1 MAADSK
7 AATSQDAGAD
17 AAKPIAKPVAKAG
30 THAAAKGKP
39 VTKAPAH
46 VSAKSETASSVKGKK
61 ADPKAKHVVVVKHHP
76 VVAKPSA
83 GTTQY
88 HPSQVAHP

>member
-1 MAADSK
+1 V
-7 AATSQDAGAD
+7 
-17 AAKPIAKPVAKAG
+17 KPVAKSAAKTG